1 MRILMRNAQMQIVT
15 LKTPFTLFSTF
26 NENPYTIRTFDVH
39 LLFDWRP
46 PMEEKKATPYGK
58 VGIRPF
64 NAKKLMQSQFMSECI
79 KPGRNKSHFPEHFF
93 ACVFAPQTR
102 GNNFIEG
109 PNSNLTIR
117 SGFFFFHRG
126 LPFRHY
132 NLMTPQTY

>member
-1 MRILMRNAQMQIVT
+1 MRNAQKQIVT
-15 LKTPFTLFSTF
+15 LKAPVTLFPAF
-26 NENPYTIRTFDVH
+26 NENHYTKRTFDIH
-39 LLFDWRP
+39 FLFDWRP

-64 NAKKLMQSQFMSECI
+64 NAKKLTQSQLMSDRI
-79 KPGRNKSHFPEHFF
+79 KPGRNKSHFPECFF
-93 ACVFAPQTR
+93 ACVFAPQTQ

-126 LPFRHY
+126 LLFRHY
-132 NLMTPQTY
+132 NHMTPQAY